1 MRPYIEHLDTVAM
14 PWIER
19 GSGAFTKLLSTD
31 PDNGART
38 ALQRVVP
45 SQGAKAPSVP
55 HYHHSDEEILVVK
68 GRLSFDS
75 KVWLHPLGYCFH
87 PAQTV
92 HGFKSSVPEETW
104 FLSRHSQTMDTLQVP
119 DPAKR
124 EYYSVADRPPDRGL
138 AVIPEPSGE
147 TWEEADQDGKPSR
160 KSLLL
165 SVNPKTG
172 EGSRLVRF
180 SPGSSHRD
188 APANDGYEEIFVLEG
203 ALEAMGGASFGEG
216 GYSFRPPGE
225 ERILFDCPEGALVYV
240 NFGPG

>member
-1 MRPYIEHLDTVAM
+1 MRPHIKRLDTKAM
-14 PWIER
+14 PWVER
-19 GSGAFTKLLSTD
+19 GPGAFTKLLSTD

-45 SQGAKAPSVP
+45 SEGAKAPSVP
-55 HYHHSDEEILVVK
+55 HYHHSDEELLIVK

-75 KVWLHPLGYCFH
+75 KVWLNPLGYCFH

-104 FLSRHSQTMDTLQVP
+104 FLSRHSQAMDTLQVP
-119 DPAKR
+119 DPIKR
-124 EYYSVADRPPDRGL
+124 EYYSVADQPPDRGL
-138 AVIPEPSGE
+138 AVIPDPSGE
-147 TWEEADQDGKPSR
+147 DWMDTNQDGEMSFS
-160 KSLLL
+160 SLLL

-180 SPGSSHRD
+180 SPGSSHRNR
-188 APANDGYEEIFVLEG
+188 PADDGYEEIFVLEG
-203 ALEAMGGASFGEG
+203 SLELTDGATFGEG
-216 GYSFRPPGE
+216 GYSFSPPRK
-225 ERILFDCPEGALVYV
+225 ERLRFDSPEGALAYV

>member
-1 MRPYIEHLDTVAM
+1 MRPHIERLDTKAM
-14 PWIER
+14 SWEKKGP
-19 GSGAFTKLLSTD
+19 GSFTKLLSTD

-38 ALQRVVP
+38 ALQRIVP
-45 SQGAKAPSVP
+45 SQGAEAPKVA
-55 HYHHSDEEILVVK
+55 HYHHSDEEILIVK

-75 KVWLHPLGYCFH
+75 KVWLGPLSYCYH

-104 FLSRHSQTMDTLQVP
+104 FLSRHSQAMDTLQVP
-119 DPAKR
+119 DPIKR
-124 EYYSVADRPPDRGL
+124 EYYSVADQPPDRGL
-138 AVIPEPSGE
+138 AVIPEPSAE
-147 TWEEADQDGKPSR
+147 PWEAVKKDGNPSL

-172 EGSRLVRF
+172 EGSRFVRF

-188 APANDGYEEIFVLEG
+188 RPADDGYEEIFVLDG
-203 ALEAMGGASFGEG
+203 ALESTGGATFGEG
-216 GYSFRPPGE
+216 SYCFSPPGE
-225 ERILFDCPEGALVYV
+225 ERLLFDSPKGALVYV

>member
-1 MRPYIEHLDTVAM
+1 MRPHIERLDTMAM
-14 PWIER
+14 PWNQKGP
-19 GSGAFTKLLSTD
+19 GSFSKLLSTD

-55 HYHHSDEEILVVK
+55 HYHHSNEEILIVK

-75 KVWLHPLGYCFH
+75 KVWLGPNSYCYH

-119 DPAKR
+119 DPEKR
-124 EYYSVADRPPDRGL
+124 EYYSVADQPPDRGL
-138 AVIPEPSGE
+138 AVIPDPAAE
-147 TWEEADQDGKPSR
+147 TWDEVEQDGNPSF

-180 SPGSSHRD
+180 LPGSSHRD
-188 APANDGYEEIFVLEG
+188 ATAADGYEEIFVLEG
-203 ALEAMGGASFGEG
+203 ALEATDGATFGEG

-225 ERILFDCPEGALVYV
+225 DRLVFDSPEGALVYV